1 MSCVVLYFV
10 LRPYFVILLVGIIVV
25 SASIGFFFLSYGLFG
40 LPAAN
45 TPVKISPVTP
55 DLPINL
61 VISLNEGKETTIYA
75 KDILSRDISLN
86 AKIIDSSGIIVQ
98 NYNFKDK
105 LLTTFIPPNSG
116 TYEFVVL
123 PIDGDRTTV
132 EAAIGDAA
140 VVKRFATAQ
149 KASDVLGPEFNLYA
163 YAELGVLAGIIVII
177 IGVARMI
184 KYKIKGES

>member
-1 MSCVVLYFV
+1 MQNH
-10 LRPYFVILLVGIIVV
+10 IKLLIAGGIIIG
-25 SASIGFFFLSYGLFG
+25 SSIGLFFLAYGLFG
-40 LPAAN
+40 MPTAN
-45 TPVKISPVTP
+45 TPLKISPVTP

-140 VVKRFATAQ
+140 VVKRFDTAQ
-149 KASDVLGPEFNLYA
+149 KAGDVLGPEFELYG
-163 YAELGVLAGIIVII
+163 YAGLGIFVGVII
-177 IGVARMI
+177 ILIGAI
-184 KYKIKGES
+184 KFAIFTVKSRRAITKK